1 MHMLYD
7 KSFGIPRIM
16 RDVSYVF
23 FFDFK
28 NSEELFNRD
37 KKQRFED
44 FAADPRNFAVR
55 CCCWK
60 PTVKNWASRPQWGG
74 LPYEWYGMYG

>member
-7 KSFGIPRIM
+7 KSFGIPRLM
-16 RDVSYVF
+16 RDVSYVMVLILRIL
-23 FFDFK
+23 
-28 NSEELFNRD
+28 N
-37 KKQRFED
+37 

-60 PTVKNWASRPQWGG
+60 PTVKN
-74 LPYEWYGMYG
+74 